1 MSQNDS
7 LTSMSGGGPA
17 ASGGQGH
24 RFLGG
29 HAEGR
34 LSYWRRVD
42 WWLVVPALLLS
53 AGSTVFVWSASRAD
67 LAPEDDPQY
76 FLVRH
81 VINITIGIGLAFIV
95 SRFNF
100 RLLRAYTP
108 VVYVLSIVGILAVY
122 SPLGLSIAGARAWI
136 SLPGGFTIQPSEFA
150 KVALVLGM
158 ALILAEKLDAES
170 EPRDRDVFWALVLA
184 AVPIGLV
191 LLQNDTGTA
200 LVMSV
205 IAFTMVAVS
214 GARRRW
220 IIGLIAGGVL
230 AAFVAIQLG
239 ILRDYQI
246 LRLTSFLDPEGESGA
261 AAYNGIQARIAIG
274 NGGMFGRGLFEG
286 PQTQGNF
293 VPVNESDFI
302 FTVIGEEAGF
312 LGALICIGL
321 LGLVLWRGLR
331 IAMNAD
337 DLFGRL
343 VATGVL
349 AWLAFQTFENLGMA
363 MGIMPITGVPLPFVS
378 YGGTSMF
385 ASWIA
390 LGLLVNVKVH
400 TDSNA

>member
-1 MSQNDS
+1 M
-7 LTSMSGGGPA
+7 TARRFIGG
-17 ASGGQGH
+17 
-24 RFLGG
+24 R
-29 HAEGR
+29 AEDKQ
-34 LSYWRRVD
+34 SYWRRVD
-42 WWLVVPALLLS
+42 WWLVIPAAFLS
-53 AGSTVFVWSASRAD
+53 LASSVFVWSASRAD
-67 LAPEDDPQY
+67 LAPADDPQY

-81 VINITIGIGLAFIV
+81 LINVTIGVGLAFVV

-108 VVYVLSIVGILAVY
+108 IVYVVSILGILAVY
-122 SPLGLSIAGARAWI
+122 SPIGLSIAGARAWI
-136 SLPGGFTIQPSEFA
+136 SVPGGFTLQPSELA
-150 KVALVLGM
+150 KVAIVLGL
-158 ALILAEKLDAES
+158 ALVLAEKLDAES
-170 EPRDRDVFWALVLA
+170 EPSDRDVLIALGLA
-184 AVPIGLV
+184 ALPIGLV

-205 IAFTMVAVS
+205 IVLTMISVS
-214 GARRRW
+214 GAKRRW
-220 IIGLIAGGVL
+220 IIGLIGGGIL
-230 AAFVAIQLG
+230 AAVVAVQFG
-239 ILRDYQI
+239 VLRDYQI
-246 LRLTSFLDPEGESGA
+246 LRLTSFLDPDGESGA

-312 LGALICIGL
+312 IGAVICIAL
-321 LGLVLWRGLR
+321 LAIIMWRGLR
-331 IAMNAD
+331 IALNAD

-349 AWLAFQTFENLGMA
+349 AWLMFQTFENLGMA

-390 LGLLVNVKVH
+390 LGLLVNVNVH
-400 TDSNA
+400 TQAKL